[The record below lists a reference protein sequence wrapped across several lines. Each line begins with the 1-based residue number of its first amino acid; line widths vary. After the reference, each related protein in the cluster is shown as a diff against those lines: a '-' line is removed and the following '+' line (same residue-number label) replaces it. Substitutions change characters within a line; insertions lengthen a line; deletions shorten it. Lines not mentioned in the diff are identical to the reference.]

1 MKFSGTVDK
10 TFQNFN
16 SGSVTTGSGNDIL
29 RFASVNNNKVINT
42 GSGDDKVIFNQT
54 ASVALNL
61 GNGNNEADFVGGF
74 KGSLASAEGNDKV
87 IVNQSAEGSINLG
100 EGNNSISIAG
110 VLSGSVATGSG
121 NDTLIVGQ
129 NIQNKSS
136 IDLGDGDNT
145 ISVGGTFE
153 GNITTGVG
161 VDKIII
167 NGNINGNGNSI
178 STGAGNDFVQ
188 INGQV
193 NNVNVNLGLG
203 NDGIRFN
210 PGNFNDFRNS
220 TFDGGKGFDTLYL
233 EGSISNYGVIDKAT
247 GKIITWTEY
256 VSLNKNDEGYAN
268 KEFYIYKQNTNQ
280 AITVR
285 NIEQIV
291 FSDETVGEKEDTVTV
306 YNYDISVN
314 AKLTDID
321 GSEKLSNAT
330 LQNVPEGSKVYGSD
344 GIEIIADENGVYSI
358 KLDENGESKLTLT
371 NEKELSD
378 TELNSIKTSVT
389 STDTPTDGK
398 EESSQATT
406 FEGEGDIDLTSII
419 GQYKVNYVDLE
430 NGKANDI
437 KLNFDEILAD
447 DKEIYIKGD
456 DKDSISLNSDL
467 WKEAEATNVDGVK
480 YNVYTGTNGANSTI
494 KLLIDDDIQVNHDI

>member
-1 MKFSGTVDK
+1 MK
-10 TFQNFN
+10 
-16 SGSVTTGSGNDIL
+16 IL
-29 RFASVNNNKVINT
+29 RYQIYKIRGLSSYFIN
-42 GSGDDKVIFNQT
+42 
-54 ASVALNL
+54 
-61 GNGNNEADFVGGF
+61 
-74 KGSLASAEGNDKV
+74 
-87 IVNQSAEGSINLG
+87 
-100 EGNNSISIAG
+100 
-110 VLSGSVATGSG
+110 
-121 NDTLIVGQ
+121 
-129 NIQNKSS
+129 
-136 IDLGDGDNT
+136 
-145 ISVGGTFE
+145 
-153 GNITTGVG
+153 
-161 VDKIII
+161 
-167 NGNINGNGNSI
+167 
-178 STGAGNDFVQ
+178 
-188 INGQV
+188 
-193 NNVNVNLGLG
+193 
-203 NDGIRFN
+203 
-210 PGNFNDFRNS
+210 
-220 TFDGGKGFDTLYL
+220 GFDTLYL

-406 FEGEGDIDLTSII
+406 FEGEADIDLTSY
-419 GQYKVNYVDLE
+419 QKS
-430 NGKANDI
+430 
-437 KLNFDEILAD
+437 KLIVLFH
-447 DKEIYIKGD
+447 
-456 DKDSISLNSDL
+456 
-467 WKEAEATNVDGVK
+467 
-480 YNVYTGTNGANSTI
+480 
-494 KLLIDDDIQVNHDI
+494 LLQFPLYRYHLHLLHNLL